1 MRKLGIALTA
11 LIALV
16 AAAAAYRSRSVVTTS
31 VASAR
36 LSTSPTPTPTAPTA
50 PPPASAP
57 LAKTGRVGA
66 DAPAAET
73 ATPQEEQLVAMYE
86 EITAAFAAHDKD
98 CDAMAAALSAAVD
111 EHAEGIKAW
120 TRAQAKLSEAD
131 KLAAH
136 ARVYRVAGSQMT
148 RAQDAIRNAMSAC
161 APNAHFQAALRKL
174 ALLDTAG

>member
-11 LIALV
+11 LIVLV
-16 AAAAAYRSRSVVTTS
+16 AAATAYRSRSVATTS
-31 VASAR
+31 SAPAR
-36 LSTSPTPTPTAPTA
+36 LTASTTLTA

-57 LAKTGRVGA
+57 LAKAGRVDAGA
-66 DAPAAET
+66 AAPET

-136 ARVYRVAGSQMT
+136 ARVYRVAGSRMT

-161 APNAHFQAALRKL
+161 APNEHFQAALRKL

>member
-16 AAAAAYRSRSVVTTS
+16 AAAAAYRSRSVATTS
-31 VASAR
+31 VAPAR
-36 LSTSPTPTPTAPTA
+36 LSAPPSPTAPTA

-57 LAKTGRVGA
+57 LAKAGRVGA

-161 APNAHFQAALRKL
+161 APNEHFQAALRKL